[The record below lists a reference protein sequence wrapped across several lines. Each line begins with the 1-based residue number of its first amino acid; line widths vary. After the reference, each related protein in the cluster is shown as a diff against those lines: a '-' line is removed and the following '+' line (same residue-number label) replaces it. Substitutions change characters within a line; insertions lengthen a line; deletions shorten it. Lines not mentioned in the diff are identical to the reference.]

1 MKKLLFL
8 FLIPFLAIS
17 QTGTQ
22 VKSQIDTD
30 ITNKVGT
37 GSISKVNVGT
47 NMKATV
53 DYTDREITT
62 VNTTL
67 SGKENAS
74 NKSIDGTLASNSD
87 VKFPSE
93 KAVKTYVDNSVSLSE
108 SWVNKSTNVATDGAS
123 DLKYPTVKAV
133 KTYVDANIGSGGV
146 LYYAN
151 RFYQAGTG
159 APVGQNIYSGTLLV
173 GNYTMGD
180 NYRDFKVTRASV
192 GLYYFDIIYKSIPT
206 TVNKIMLMCGS
217 GQCRVIGTLSG
228 VVSGENYIR
237 WVIETR
243 DDTGALADDQMNG
256 STPITITYYP

>member
-1 MKKLLFL
+1 MASSYSSTVSVYVNDAEDIKL
-8 FLIPFLAIS
+8 S
-17 QTGTQ
+17 G
-22 VKSQIDTD
+22 
-30 ITNKVGT
+30 
-37 GSISKVNVGT
+37 GT
-47 NMKATV
+47 NGVSGNQQSLQISANEAYRFIYMIN
-53 DYTDREITT
+53 DYWYYEKIIDIPTNYYQLVSERST
-62 VNTTL
+62 
-67 SGKENAS
+67 
-74 NKSIDGTLASNSD
+74 DGTLASNSN
-87 VKFPSE
+87 F
-93 KAVKTYVDNSVSLSE
+93 
-108 SWVNKSTNVATDGAS
+108 
-123 DLKYPTVKAV
+123 KYPTEKAV

-151 RFYQAGTG
+151 RFYQAGTS
-159 APVGQNIYSGTLLV
+159 APVGQNIYSNTLLV

-206 TVNKIMLMCGS
+206 TVNKMMLMCGS

-237 WVIETR
+237 WVVETR